1 MFYLLQRFRNLLYML
16 LSVSFLQEHGARLGC
31 FEQVLSVKALHIDC
45 PNRFLFHN
53 HCCSVNSKVH
63 ARSSLN
69 LSHSCIKTCQFAP
82 VALCSSSSRSTIV
95 DNWPALFSYCPGRH
109 GSHCRDLSRTATGI
123 SLNHCHGV
131 HILFTRNGQHWIL
144 HVRLVRYV
152 SERESQLI
160 LYSPSAPNLSTV

>member
-82 VALCSSSSRSTIV
+82 VALCSSSSCSTIV

-109 GSHCRDLSRTATGI
+109 GSHCRDLRQDCDWYIAQPLSWRSH
-123 SLNHCHGV
+123 SLHQKWP
-131 HILFTRNGQHWIL
+131 ILDITCSL
-144 HVRLVRYV
+144 SEVR
-152 SERESQLI
+152 I
-160 LYSPSAPNLSTV
+160 